1 MPLRHDAMTVR
12 RVTTV
17 LRWPHHNRWRRFW
30 LVVSAIDARHNK
42 KSAEALSLLGLS
54 ANLSDHMNCF
64 FDRIENFVNLVFA
77 DDQRWRKRQAVAGV
91 AN

>member
-1 MPLRHDAMTVR
+1 MRLT
-12 RVTTV
+12 
-17 LRWPHHNRWRRFW
+17 HHNRWRSFW
-30 LVVSAIDARHNK
+30 LVVRVDQGCGNK
-42 KSAEALSLLGLS
+42 KSAKALFLLGLS

-77 DDQRWRKRQAVAGV
+77 DDQWWRKREAVAGV